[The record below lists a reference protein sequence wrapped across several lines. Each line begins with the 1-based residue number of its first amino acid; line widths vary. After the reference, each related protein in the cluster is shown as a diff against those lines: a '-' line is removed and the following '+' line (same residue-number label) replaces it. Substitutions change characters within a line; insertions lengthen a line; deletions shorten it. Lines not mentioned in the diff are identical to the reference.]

1 MFYLITIIILEM
13 SFKIRLD
20 ISLEYYT
27 IILPSICQENRQISL
42 KITFLKNLF
51 YLFIYFWLHWVFVA
65 VHGLSLAVA
74 SGGCSLLRCAGFSL
88 WWLLLLQN
96 TGSRCTGF
104 SSCGMRA
111 SVVVARGLQSAGSVV
126 VVHGLSCSAACGI
139 FLDQDSNPC
148 PLHWQADS

>member
-1 MFYLITIIILEM
+1 MWLVVASEVFTEKYILFVNLILIKFLMFYLITIIILEM

-104 SSCGMRA
+104 SSCGTQA
-111 SVVVARGLQSAGSVV
+111 SVVVACGLQ
-126 VVHGLSCSAACGI
+126 
-139 FLDQDSNPC
+139 
-148 PLHWQADS
+148 